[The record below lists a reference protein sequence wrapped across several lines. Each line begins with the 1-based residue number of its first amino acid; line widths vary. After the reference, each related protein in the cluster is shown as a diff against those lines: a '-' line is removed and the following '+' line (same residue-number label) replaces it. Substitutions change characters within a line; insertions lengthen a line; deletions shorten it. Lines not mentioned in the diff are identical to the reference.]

1 MGHACLTGNHRG
13 RSPLEPFLI
22 EEFVGSLQNRRFG
35 IFIVLFH
42 RFCIDTFV

>member
-13 RSPLEPFLI
+13 RSPLESFHL
-22 EEFVGSLQNRRFG
+22 EEFVGRLQNRRFG

-42 RFCIDTFV
+42 HFCIDTFV

>member
-13 RSPLEPFLI
+13 RSPLESILLESLF
-22 EEFVGSLQNRRFG
+22 GSLQNRRFG